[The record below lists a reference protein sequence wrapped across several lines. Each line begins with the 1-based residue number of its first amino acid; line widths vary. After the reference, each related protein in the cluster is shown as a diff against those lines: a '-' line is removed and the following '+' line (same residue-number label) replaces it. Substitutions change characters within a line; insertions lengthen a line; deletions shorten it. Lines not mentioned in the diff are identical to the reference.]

1 MNSPPNYGWEHFLD
15 IEDSD
20 LQLSAPLRLSN
31 TTPIVRNICFSQ
43 TQEMDYGDERPIRI
57 IPGPAGIIQT
67 DSIHKLPNVSDA
79 HTQEYI
85 RKFID
90 DVSEDDD
97 FKRVSYLK
105 NGKLEKVVALITSCT
120 PNVIGDM
127 NVTLKDLLGTMSGT
141 IHHKVLLDDFY
152 AKAIKVGSALIL
164 HNVSVFCPKSSNY
177 YLNIII
183 RNLVKVFEKET
194 VVETLS

>member
-1 MNSPPNYGWEHFLD
+1 MNSPPNHGWEHFLD
-15 IEDSD
+15 INKSD

-90 DVSEDDD
+90 DVEGGCFGYIS
-97 FKRVSYLK
+97 SYLK
-105 NGKLEKVVALITSCT
+105 NGKLKKVVALITSCT

-127 NVTLKDLLGTMSGT
+127 NVTLKDPSGTMSGT

-164 HNVSVFCPKSSNY
+164 NNVSVFYPKSSNY
-177 YLNIII
+177 YLNITI